1 MLLTDAQDEFL
12 FDCECKHLAKGTI
25 RNYKAETRFL
35 VEFLELKQVTEV
47 EEVKAHHIRDFMKQK
62 QDSGSSACY
71 VNDILKVCKTWF
83 HYLVDEDYIEE
94 RRNPAAKVKNV
105 RQPKTIIETFS
116 VQEMKSLI
124 NLAILLLI
132 NVIYFGVWGLD
143 HSASAWISYVFIH
156 FSFLVVLVAPFLAE
170 KGTQYVM
177 SRNSIYT
184 ITSTYFA
191 VEFVIGTIF
200 IVWSPAGYKL
210 PLFSQFAMMIGF
222 VVALFIN
229 AIADTYTAQSAER
242 HQDEMVYIRGCSMKL
257 KELLSEVKGKKIIA
271 KFRSCTT

>member
-1 MLLTDAQDEFL
+1 
-12 FDCECKHLAKGTI
+12 
-25 RNYKAETRFL
+25 
-35 VEFLELKQVTEV
+35 
-47 EEVKAHHIRDFMKQK
+47 MK
-62 QDSGSSACY
+62 
-71 VNDILKVCKTWF
+71 
-83 HYLVDEDYIEE
+83 
-94 RRNPAAKVKNV
+94 KVKTL
-105 RQPKTIIETFS
+105 KI
-116 VQEMKSLI
+116 LI

-210 PLFSQFAMMIGF
+210 PLFSQFAIMIGF

-229 AIADTYTAQSAER
+229 AIADTYTAQAAER

-257 KELLSEVKGKKIIA
+257 KELLSEVKGKNNYRKIQKLYDLISTSPA
-271 KFRSCTT
+271 RSCATTKSLENQVVRELECLENAVRSENDVLIDASANKIERLANERNRILQVKN

>member
-1 MLLTDAQDEFL
+1 
-12 FDCECKHLAKGTI
+12 
-25 RNYKAETRFL
+25 
-35 VEFLELKQVTEV
+35 
-47 EEVKAHHIRDFMKQK
+47 MK
-62 QDSGSSACY
+62 
-71 VNDILKVCKTWF
+71 
-83 HYLVDEDYIEE
+83 
-94 RRNPAAKVKNV
+94 KVKTL
-105 RQPKTIIETFS
+105 KI
-116 VQEMKSLI
+116 LI

-200 IVWSPAGYKL
+200 IVWSPAGY
-210 PLFSQFAMMIGF
+210 
-222 VVALFIN
+222 
-229 AIADTYTAQSAER
+229 
-242 HQDEMVYIRGCSMKL
+242 
-257 KELLSEVKGKKIIA
+257 
-271 KFRSCTT
+271 